1 MKIKTAIDQFRL
13 ILHDLY
19 GNYEYDNYHCLM
31 RLNSAVQLT
40 CNLLVQINSPLI
52 IREEEFENGGTLP
65 GNFLKTCGIYPIRRT
80 GNVVQFLDDVDK
92 MVIRYYVTM
101 PKMESG
107 DVEDGDMPFE
117 HDTINDFVIRTAC
130 KLALNRNEFDISQ
143 DQGILTELQNSA
155 AEAMSN
161 G

>member
-1 MKIKTAIDQFRL
+1 
-13 ILHDLY
+13 
-19 GNYEYDNYHCLM
+19 
-31 RLNSAVQLT
+31 
-40 CNLLVQINSPLI
+40 
-52 IREEEFENGGTLP
+52 
-65 GNFLKTCGIYPIRRT
+65 
-80 GNVVQFLDDVDK
+80 
-92 MVIRYYVTM
+92 M
-101 PKMESG
+101 PKMEKA